1 LVILKEL
8 LDDFQ
13 LAGRQKEITFSL
25 EADVETAFVSGNKDR
40 LKRMF
45 GNLLSNAIK
54 YSKQGG
60 NVRLTVKD
68 SDDSYLFSV
77 SDDGIGILEK
87 DKKKI
92 FEGFYR
98 TKGAR
103 LATDQG
109 TGLGLYYIKQVVDL
123 HKGQIWLDSEE
134 NKGSTFFV
142 KLKK

>member
-1 LVILKEL
+1 M
-8 LDDFQ
+8 
-13 LAGRQKEITFSL
+13 
-25 EADVETAFVSGNKDR
+25 ETAFISGNRDR

-45 GNLLSNAIK
+45 GNLLSNAIR
-54 YSKQGG
+54 YSRQGG
-60 NVRLTVKD
+60 KVQLAIKDNV
-68 SDDSYLFSV
+68 DSYLFSV
-77 SDDGIGILEK
+77 ADDGIGVPEK
-87 DKKKI
+87 EQKKI
-92 FEGFYR
+92 FQGFYR

-123 HKGQIWLDSEE
+123 HKGQIWLKSEE